1 MQSTGGR
8 LRGQGKTKQGNLW
21 EWIQSKTERH
31 IYIGGSG
38 IVNIYYTH
46 RLYLG
51 QNNSGGSGVPCS
63 VVCPEGS
70 GQRVTDIPKA
80 CYLRC
85 KRQRAGSVTVEIG
98 LCQGTTVGGHDYPPW
113 SAFS

>member
-38 IVNIYYTH
+38 IVNIYYTDYI
-46 RLYLG
+46 R
-51 QNNSGGSGVPCS
+51 
-63 VVCPEGS
+63 
-70 GQRVTDIPKA
+70 DKI
-80 CYLRC
+80 
-85 KRQRAGSVTVEIG
+85 
-98 LCQGTTVGGHDYPPW
+98 TVGVQESPALWCVLKGLDKG
-113 SAFS
+113 